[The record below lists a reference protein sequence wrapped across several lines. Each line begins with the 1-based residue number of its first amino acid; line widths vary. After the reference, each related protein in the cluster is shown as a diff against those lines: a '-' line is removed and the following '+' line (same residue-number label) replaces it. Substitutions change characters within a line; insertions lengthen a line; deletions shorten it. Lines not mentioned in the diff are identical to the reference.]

1 MNKKGFTLAEV
12 LITLGIIGVIAAL
25 TFPSLMSSYNKKVA
39 STRLKKFYST
49 MQQAILLAKAEHGDL
64 EYWSR
69 TGDLEED
76 EESETS
82 ANYTAALNY
91 WNKYFASQFHTLK
104 IEPDKENRKNVAI
117 YLTDGSKLSIWNGG
131 CLDINFDVNGDNNP
145 NTMGID
151 RFYFL
156 LCESEYY
163 RTRQF
168 GDKNIIFSPYNTYF
182 ATPLSNRAAA
192 LDACKNNSV
201 MCAALVVLYDGF
213 EFASDYP
220 YKL

>member
-49 MQQAILLAKAEHGDL
+49 MQQAILLAKAEYGDV

-69 TGDLEED
+69 TGNLAED

-82 ANYTAALNY
+82 ANYTATLNY
-91 WNKYFASQFHTLK
+91 WNKYFAPQFYTLK
-104 IEPDKENRKNVAI
+104 VEPDKRNRKNLAI

-131 CLDINFDVNGDNNP
+131 CLDIRFDVNGDNNP
-145 NTMGID
+145 NTLGVD
-151 RFYFL
+151 EFYFT
-156 LCESEYY
+156 LCESEYERNY
-163 RTRQF
+163 YH
-168 GDKNIIFSPYNTYF
+168 GDKNIIFSPYY
-182 ATPLSNRAAA
+182 AASVSNRTSA
-192 LDACKNNSV
+192 LEACKNNPT

-213 EFASDYP
+213 EFAKDYP